1 MKEEIIME
9 KLIEILEELKPGVE
23 FTKDTK
29 LVEDKIFDSLGM
41 ISLVAELSDEFD
53 IEISPMD
60 IVPENFATVE
70 TLYEMIERLA
80 DED

>member
-1 MKEEIIME
+1 ME

-53 IEISPMD
+53 IEISLMD

>member
-1 MKEEIIME
+1 ME
-9 KLIEILEELKPGVE
+9 KLIEILEELKPDVE
-23 FTKDTK
+23 FTKNTK

>member
-1 MKEEIIME
+1 MME
-9 KLIEILEELKPGVE
+9 KLIEILEELKPDVE

-41 ISLVAELSDEFD
+41 ISLVAELSDKFD